1 VIVDPGSG
9 VDILVVEDNPR
20 DAELT
25 VRAIRHCLASNTLR
39 VSPDGADA
47 LDFIFGRGAHAH
59 RRGAPPPRVIM
70 LDLKLPRIGGLDV
83 LDALKSDEVTRTIPV
98 VVVTSS
104 SQDADIRAAY
114 AKGANSYVIKPV
126 EFEALM
132 EAIGRIG
139 TYWLSVNQPMR

>member
-1 VIVDPGSG
+1 VIVDPDSG

-25 VRAIRHCLASNTLR
+25 MRAIRHCLASHTLR
-39 VSPDGADA
+39 LSPDGVDA
-47 LDFIFGRGAHAH
+47 LDFVFGRGAHAH
-59 RRGAPPPRVIM
+59 RRGAPPPRVIL
-70 LDLKLPRIGGLDV
+70 LDLKLPRLGGLEV
-83 LDALKSDEVTRTIPV
+83 IDALKSDEATRTIPV

-104 SQDADIRAAY
+104 RQEADIRAAY
-114 AKGANSYVIKPV
+114 AKGANSYVVKPV

-139 TYWLSVNQPMR
+139 TYWLSVNQPVG

>member
-1 VIVDPGSG
+1 
-9 VDILVVEDNPR
+9 
-20 DAELT
+20 
-25 VRAIRHCLASNTLR
+25 
-39 VSPDGADA
+39 
-47 LDFIFGRGAHAH
+47 
-59 RRGAPPPRVIM
+59 M
-70 LDLKLPRIGGLDV
+70 LDLKLPRVGGLEV

>member
-1 VIVDPGSG
+1 MGPDTG

-25 VRAIRHCLASNTLR
+25 VRAIRHCLASNTLF

-47 LDFIFGRGAHAH
+47 LDFVFGRGAHAH
-59 RRGAPPPRVIM
+59 RRGAQPPRVIL
-70 LDLKLPRIGGLDV
+70 LDLKLPRLGGLEV

-104 SQDADIRAAY
+104 RQEADIRAAY
-114 AKGANSYVIKPV
+114 AKGANSYVVKPV

-139 TYWLSVNQPMR
+139 TYWLSVNQPMG